1 VDLRRFLDLYAS
13 ETQEHLRL
21 LDRGILD
28 MESVDATRATDEAFR
43 AAHTIKGLSAA
54 MGYGGVT
61 ELAHRLED
69 RLSQVRAG
77 TLQPTED
84 VIDDLLAAAD
94 ALDGAIARAI
104 ADGPPA
110 EASPADGGASDR
122 RADAERS
129 PSARAKQGAVAGDDG
144 QAPPLG
150 RRGERAAHVRLSD
163 DTPIKAA
170 RAVLVVKAAERT
182 GELRAYEPGIFD
194 ETFDGALT
202 LVFGPDADESA
213 AEAAIF
219 SAGDVAA
226 VTWGPRKSASPSP
239 TIAMA
244 RARAAE
250 AAPPRRSAQI
260 RVDPGRLDHLAEG
273 IGEASVL
280 HARLLQATAN
290 AGTRVEHMVDRLGAL
305 LTDLQRT
312 IFAMR
317 MVPVSEVFD
326 RFPRLVRDAARA
338 ADKHVDL
345 RVEGA
350 DIELDRAILEEMVDP
365 LVHLLRNAVDHG
377 LESSEERVAAGK
389 SARGDLLLR
398 AERERTSVKIQV
410 VDDGRGV
417 DAARVVARAK
427 AAGLLPAEAE
437 ERQSDDAL
445 LRLMSRPGFSTAERV
460 TELSGRGVGLD
471 AVVAR
476 IRALGGAISMA
487 SRRGEGTTFTVRL
500 PLTLALAQALRVRVA
515 GEDYAIP
522 LTHVTE
528 AVELADVM
536 TVAVNGRETLRLRDE
551 LLPLVRLRTVLRTG
565 GEQTERAAV
574 IAEIGDRRAALAVD
588 ELVGR
593 EQILVKSFDAAVGM
607 LPCFSGATVLA
618 DGRPA
623 LILDPL
629 SVM

>member
-1 VDLRRFLDLYAS
+1 MDLRRFLDLYAS

-28 MESVDATRATDEAFR
+28 MESADAARATDEAFR

-61 ELAHRLED
+61 ELAHSLEE

-77 TLQPTED
+77 TLQPTAG
-84 VIDDLLAAAD
+84 VIDDLLASAD

-104 ADGPPA
+104 AGGPPA
-110 EASPADGGASDR
+110 DAEPGDSAAPDR
-122 RADAERS
+122 RAQPAA
-129 PSARAKQGAVAGDDG
+129 PAPRAAAATNDE
-144 QAPPLG
+144 APPLG
-150 RRGERAAHVRLSD
+150 RRGERAAHVRLGD

-182 GELRAYEPGIFD
+182 GELRAYEPGLFD
-194 ETFDGALT
+194 ESFDGALT
-202 LVFGPDADESA
+202 LVFGPDVDESG
-213 AEAAIF
+213 AEAAIR
-219 SAGDVAA
+219 SAGDVAT
-226 VTWGPRKSASPSP
+226 VTWGPRTAASPAP
-239 TIAMA
+239 ALA
-244 RARAAE
+244 VPRARAAE

-290 AGTRVEHMVDRLGAL
+290 AGTRVEHMVDRLGVL

-338 ADKHVDL
+338 AAKHVDL
-345 RVEGA
+345 RIEGA

-377 LESSEERVAAGK
+377 LESSEARVAAGK

-398 AERERTSVKIQV
+398 AERERSSVKVEV

-417 DAARVVARAK
+417 DAGRIVTRAK
-427 AAGLLPAEAE
+427 AAGLLPADADD
-437 ERQSDDAL
+437 RQGDDAL
-445 LRLMSRPGFSTAERV
+445 LRLMSQPGFSTAERV

-487 SRRGEGTTFTVRL
+487 SRPGEGTTFTVRL

-536 TVAVNGRETLRLRDE
+536 TVAVNGRETLRLRDQ
-551 LLPLVRLRTVLRTG
+551 LLPLVRLRAVLRTG
-565 GEQTERAAV
+565 GEDTERAAV

-607 LPCFSGATVLA
+607 LPFFSGATVLA